1 MPLRHKSLSYSS
13 LETFNS
19 CPRKYQ
25 LHKFYEDADQLRS
38 SSVDMAFGHAV
49 GTGIQSLLAG
59 LSVNQSLLQAML
71 AWSMPNLAAAKHTT
85 KKSLLTALDL
95 VTNFAANELQ
105 GIIED
110 WTLFIVDGKPCNELG
125 FSLGLPDDYVFVGYL
140 DVVLQNRDTKEL
152 AVLELKTTGS
162 YNVDEASYKNSA
174 QTTGYALAL
183 DVLCR
188 NLNLPPTIHVFY
200 IVASSAT
207 SLFTT
212 FTAAKSK
219 LDRAELL
226 NDLVTQVQ
234 LIKFY
239 HDSYGEV
246 FPKRGSSCMNF
257 NRRCEY
263 YGNCHLR
270 LPLDDTIEVNYKNI
284 QVGIDYQDL
293 LSLQTALLTSQTEL
307 LT

>member
-1 MPLRHKSLSYSS
+1 MPLRHKALSYSS

-19 CPRKYQ
+19 CPRKFQ
-25 LHKFYEDADQLRS
+25 LHKYYEDADAMRG

-59 LSVNQSLLQAML
+59 LSLNQSLLQATL
-71 AWSMPNLAAAKHTT
+71 AWSLQDLYAAKHTT
-85 KKSLLTALDL
+85 KKNLITALDL
-95 VTNFAANELQ
+95 VTNFAANELA
-105 GIIED
+105 GILED
-110 WTLFIVDGKPCNELG
+110 WTLFLIDGKPCNELG
-125 FSLGLPDDYVFVGYL
+125 FSLGLPDDYQFVGYL
-140 DVVLQNRDTKEL
+140 DVVLQHRTTKEL
-152 AVLELKTTGS
+152 ACVELKTTGS
-162 YNVDEASYKNSA
+162 WSVDEASYKNSA

-188 NLNLPPTIHVFY
+188 NLDLPPTIHVFY

-207 SLFTT
+207 STFTT

-226 NDLVTQVQ
+226 TDLVTQTQIIQ
-234 LIKFY
+234 LYKE
-239 HDSYGEV
+239 SYGDV
-246 FPKRGSSCMNF
+246 FPKRGSACMNF

-270 LPLDDTIEVNYKNI
+270 LPLRDDIEIAYKNI
-284 QVGIDYQDL
+284 SVAIDYP
-293 LSLQTALLTSQTEL
+293 ALLTLQQEL